1 MSDTLAQ
8 FEAAMRA
15 RGLMVPAGGF
25 KADGK
30 LRRCDAEGP
39 HGKADG
45 AYILHLDGVPAGGFQ
60 NWRDGD
66 GWENWRANLVRRLTP
81 SEEAAHKARVAAMRA
96 TRDAEDARR
105 HQAAAELAERVWRA
119 AGAADGH
126 GYRTAKGIEPHGA
139 RQIDADRLRE
149 LGGYVEL
156 SGPLLVLTV
165 RGPDG
170 RLRGLQFIAE
180 DGGKRFLPAT
190 AKAGGYFS
198 IGGTPT
204 DILAIAEGFATSASV
219 LQATGWP
226 VAVAFDKDNL
236 RAVAEAMRR
245 KFPSLRLLIA
255 GDNDESGTGQKA
267 AAEAAQVVGGL
278 MAVPSNLKDWN
289 DVMVARGT
297 EAVRAEI
304 EAALAKPAEL
314 APSTAWPAPKALP
327 DDLLP
332 VAPFDFDMLP
342 ATLAPWVRDIV
353 ERVQC
358 PPDYVGATVLTALG
372 AVLGRK
378 VGIRPQAQTDWTEV
392 PNQWALVVGRPGVLK
407 SPAMEAALAPLK
419 RLAARAIEAH
429 EAEVAGF
436 ARDASVAKLRAEAAE
451 KSARSKLAKDPSAD
465 VAGDLDVEQPEA
477 PQLRRYLA
485 NDTSAASLG
494 ELHRQNPNGL
504 LVYRDEMVSLLK
516 GLDRDDNADAR
527 GFYLTGWNG
536 TSSHT
541 FDRIGRGMNLT
552 IPAVCLSM
560 LGSTQPGRFS
570 EYIRA
575 AVRGG
580 SGDDGLIQRFGLLV
594 WPDVSSG
601 WRDVDRW
608 PDSEARRAAHAV
620 FERLDGLDPL
630 TIGARLDEG
639 DPLPYLRFDE
649 RALAEF
655 RQWREAFE
663 ARQRSG
669 DLHPALESHFAK
681 YRKLVT
687 TLALVCHLA
696 DGQSGPVGVP
706 ALLRALASAE
716 YRETHARRAYAS
728 VIVPEVAGAKA
739 IIERVRKGD
748 LPGTLAARDIYRR
761 GWGGLDEPD
770 KVRASLR
777 LLVDHDH
784 LAERIVDTAGRT
796 ATVYEVN
803 PRAIAA

>member
-1 MSDTLAQ
+1 
-8 FEAAMRA
+8 MRA
-15 RGLMVPAGGF
+15 RGLMVPNGGI

-30 LRRCDAEGP
+30 LHRCDAEGP
-39 HGKADG
+39 HGRGDG
-45 AYILHLDGVPAGGFQ
+45 AYVLHLDGVPAGGIQ
-60 NWRDGD
+60 NHRDGR
-66 GWENWRANLVRRLTP
+66 GWENWRADVGRQLSP
-81 SEEAAHKARVAAMRA
+81 AEALANKARVEAMRRA
-96 TRDAEDARR
+96 RDEDLARR
-105 HQAAAELAERVWRA
+105 HKAAAELAERVWRA

-126 GYRTAKGIEPHGA
+126 GYLTAKGIKPHGA

-149 LGGYVEL
+149 LGGFVEL
-156 SGPLLVLTV
+156 SGPLLVVPV

-170 RLRGLQFIAE
+170 QWCGLQLIDE
-180 DGGKRFLPAT
+180 DGGKRFLPGT
-190 AKAGGYFS
+190 AKAGAYFS
-198 IGGTPT
+198 LGGKPAGT
-204 DILAIAEGFATSASV
+204 LAIAEGFATAVSV
-219 LQATGWP
+219 HEATGWP
-226 VAVAFDKDNL
+226 VAVGFDADNL
-236 RAVAEAMRR
+236 PPVAEA
-245 KFPSLRLLIA
+245 LRAKLPEVRLVVA
-255 GDNDESGTGQKA
+255 GDNDKSGKGQKA
-267 AAEAAQVVGGL
+267 AAEAAQAVGGL
-278 MAVPSNLKDWN
+278 VAVPNNLKDWN
-289 DVMVARGT
+289 DVMVARGA

-304 EAALAKPAEL
+304 EAALATPAE
-314 APSTAWPAPKALP
+314 APAASAWPAPKALP
-327 DDLLP
+327 DDLRP

-342 ATLAPWVRDIV
+342 ATLAPWVKDIV

-407 SPAMEAALAPLK
+407 SPAMEAALTPLK

-429 EAEVAGF
+429 EAELAGYE
-436 ARDASVAKLRAEAAE
+436 RDASVGKLRAEAAE
-451 KSARSKLAKDPSAD
+451 KAARAKLAKDPSAD
-465 VAGDLDVEQPEA
+465 VAGDLDVERPEA
-477 PQLRRYLA
+477 PTLRRYLA

-504 LVYRDEMVSLLK
+504 LVHRDEMVSLLK

-560 LGSTQPGRFS
+560 LGSTQPGRIS

-639 DPLPYLRFDE
+639 DTLPYLRFDE
-649 RALAEF
+649 AALAEF
-655 RQWREAFE
+655 RQWREGFE

-669 DLHPALESHFAK
+669 ELHPALESHFAK
-681 YRKLVT
+681 YRKLVP

-716 YRETHARRAYAS
+716 YLETHARRAYAS
-728 VIVPEVAGAKA
+728 VIVPEVAGAKN
-739 IIERVRKGD
+739 IIERIRKGD
-748 LPGTLAARDIYRR
+748 LPGTLAARDIYRK
-761 GWGGLDEPD
+761 GWGGLMEPD
-770 KVRASLR
+770 KVHDALR
-777 LLVDHDH
+777 LLVDHDQ
-784 LAERIVDTAGRT
+784 LMERSIVTGGRA
-796 ATVYEVN
+796 ATVFEIN
-803 PRAIAA
+803 PRALAA